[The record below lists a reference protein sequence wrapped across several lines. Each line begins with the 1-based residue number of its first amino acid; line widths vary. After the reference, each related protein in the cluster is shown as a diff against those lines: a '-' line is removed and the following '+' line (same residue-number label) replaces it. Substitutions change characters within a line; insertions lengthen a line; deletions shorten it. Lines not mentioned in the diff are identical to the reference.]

1 MPNSGAERGVRVT
14 YCAGWKYKNSVCL
27 LANAGAVNYV
37 APVRRMAG
45 DGESPDDVEG
55 GHVAASPLRLVALA
69 PGVAV
74 AYAGDA
80 DLAEQLLDFLREQHS
95 PAASPRELLTRLT
108 IELGPFDAG
117 REVALLLASSSPEG
131 EAELLHWTTSDGL
144 DASTSDFHQIG
155 APTPHHA
162 ALTPELR
169 GALAAGDMTT
179 DRLLPILTAVVQAH
193 GEHVVAK
200 GLQVGELIFGLRTE
214 QGAIAW
220 QDDTHVVL
228 YEPEFAFSTHVSVR
242 ARDNAIAAHSA
253 FTNEVSVFAPA
264 ARAPAHAQRL
274 DAWRRAVHA
283 ARDPDRFR
291 HWVFISAGE
300 KVVTLVIRNELER
313 ESRFVRVAG
322 INQGKFDLSL
332 SPELTA
338 LLLRPLHNR
347 DQGPVPLHL
356 SVRED

>member
-1 MPNSGAERGVRVT
+1 MT

-27 LANAGAVNYV
+27 LADAGAVNYV
-37 APVRRMAG
+37 ASAAPTQG
-45 DGESPDDVEG
+45 DGESPDDVAD

-69 PGVAV
+69 NGVAV
-74 AYAGDA
+74 AYAGDVE
-80 DLAEQLLDFLREQHS
+80 LAAQLLAFLHEHQARATSH
-95 PAASPRELLTRLT
+95 RELLTRLT
-108 IELGPFDAG
+108 SELGPFDAG
-117 REVALLLASSSPEG
+117 REVALLLAASSPEG
-131 EAELLHWTTSDGL
+131 EAELLHWTTTGGL
-144 DASTSDFHQIG
+144 DENAADYHQIG
-155 APTPHHA
+155 TPTPHHA

-169 GALAAGDMTT
+169 GALAAGELTT
-179 DRLLPILTAVVQAH
+179 ERLLPILTAVVQAH

-200 GLQVGELIFGLRTE
+200 GLQVGDLIFGLRTE
-214 QGAIAW
+214 HGAITW
-220 QDDTHVVL
+220 QDDTHVVI

-242 ARDNAIAAHSA
+242 ARDHAIAAHSA
-253 FTNEVSVFAPA
+253 FNNEVSVFAPA
-264 ARAPAHAQRL
+264 ALAPTPEDTRRI

-313 ESRFVRVAG
+313 ESRLVRVAG

-332 SPELTA
+332 SPELTG

>member
-1 MPNSGAERGVRVT
+1 MT

-27 LANAGAVNYV
+27 LADAGAVNYV
-37 APVRRMAG
+37 ASVRHIAV
-45 DGESPDDVEG
+45 DDESPDDMAD

-69 PGVAV
+69 SGVAV
-74 AYAGDA
+74 AYAGDVE
-80 DLAEQLLDFLREQHS
+80 LAGQLLAFLHEHQAHATS
-95 PAASPRELLTRLT
+95 HRELLTRLT
-108 IELGPFDAG
+108 LELGPFDAA
-117 REVALLLASSSPEG
+117 REVALLLAASSPEG
-131 EAELLHWTTSDGL
+131 EAELLHWTTADGL
-144 DASTSDFHQIG
+144 DASAADFHQIG
-155 APTPHHA
+155 TPTAHHS

-169 GALAAGDMTT
+169 GALAAGDLTT
-179 DRLLPILTAVVQAH
+179 ERLLPILTAVVQAH
-193 GEHVVAK
+193 GEHVVSK
-200 GLQVGELIFGLRTE
+200 GLQVGDLIFGLRTE
-214 QGAIAW
+214 HGAIAW

-242 ARDNAIAAHSA
+242 ARDHAIAAHSA
-253 FTNEVSVFAPA
+253 FNNEVSVFAPA
-264 ARAPAHAQRL
+264 ALAVTPAHTQRL

-291 HWVFISAGE
+291 LWVFISAGE

-313 ESRFVRVAG
+313 ESRLVRVAG

-332 SPELTA
+332 SPELTG

-347 DQGPVPLHL
+347 DRGPVPLHL

>member
-1 MPNSGAERGVRVT
+1 MT

-27 LANAGAVNYV
+27 LADAGAVNYV
-37 APVRRMAG
+37 ASARRIAG
-45 DGESPDDVEG
+45 DGRSPDDVADS
-55 GHVAASPLRLVALA
+55 HVTASPLRLVALA
-69 PGVAV
+69 PGVAL
-74 AYAGDA
+74 AYAGDVE
-80 DLAEQLLDFLREQHS
+80 LAAQLLAFLREHQ
-95 PAASPRELLTRLT
+95 PNAASHRELLTRLT

-117 REVALLLASSSPEG
+117 REVALLLAASSAEG
-131 EAELLHWTTSDGL
+131 EAELLHWTTTGGL
-144 DASTSDFHQIG
+144 DENAADYHQIG
-155 APTPHHA
+155 SPTPHHT

-169 GALAAGDMTT
+169 SALAAGELTT
-179 DRLLPILTAVVQAH
+179 ERLLPILTAVVQAH

-200 GLQVGELIFGLRTE
+200 GLQVGDLIFGLRTE
-214 QGAIAW
+214 HGAIAW
-220 QDDTHVVL
+220 QDDTHVVI
-228 YEPEFAFSTHVSVR
+228 YEPEFTFSTHVSVR

-253 FTNEVSVFAPA
+253 FNNEVSVFAPA
-264 ARAPAHAQRL
+264 AFAATPADTQRI

-291 HWVFISAGE
+291 YWVFISAGE
-300 KVVTLVIRNELER
+300 KVVTLVIRNEVER
-313 ESRFVRVAG
+313 ESRLVRVAG
-322 INQGKFDLSL
+322 INQGKFDLSF

>member
-1 MPNSGAERGVRVT
+1 MT

-27 LANAGAVNYV
+27 LADAGAVNYV
-37 APVRRMAG
+37 ASAAAAQGV
-45 DGESPDDVEG
+45 GESPDDMTG

-69 PGVAV
+69 SGVAV
-74 AYAGDA
+74 AYAGDGE
-80 DLAEQLLDFLREQHS
+80 LAAQLLAFLHEHQAHATS
-95 PAASPRELLTRLT
+95 HRELLTRLT
-108 IELGPFDAG
+108 LELGPFDAA
-117 REVALLLASSSPEG
+117 REVALLLAASSPEG
-131 EAELLHWTTSDGL
+131 EAELLHWTTADGL
-144 DASTSDFHQIG
+144 DASAADYHQIG
-155 APTPHHA
+155 TPTAHHS

-169 GALAAGDMTT
+169 GALAAGDLTT
-179 DRLLPILTAVVQAH
+179 ERLLPILTAVVQAH

-200 GLQVGELIFGLRTE
+200 GLQVGDLIFGLCTE
-214 QGAIAW
+214 HGAVTW

-242 ARDNAIAAHSA
+242 ARDHAIAAHSA
-253 FTNEVSVFAPA
+253 FNNEVSVFAP
-264 ARAPAHAQRL
+264 PAFADTRRI

-300 KVVTLVIRNELER
+300 KVVTLVIRNEVER
-313 ESRFVRVAG
+313 ESRLVRVAG
-322 INQGKFDLSL
+322 INRGKFDLSL

-347 DQGPVPLHL
+347 EQGPVPLHL